1 MTQCKT
7 WDPIPPNTGRM
18 IHLLLHHRKHNTSR
32 WWIKVVSRRQSCL
45 FTQQLRKDGHESEG
59 KGGTRWFRK
68 DLECCRQGVQ
78 RHREVKKKKLVVGYL
93 TLQLHALEILL
104 EHKAQCTA
112 NSLRCCSIQM
122 HPGCCMNYSIRT
134 VGTQAW
140 KTTTAAADLSSR
152 CISLHQNLPF
162 SPQHHCKC
170 RFFV

>member
-1 MTQCKT
+1 MG
-7 WDPIPPNTGRM
+7 PYPSE
-18 IHLLLHHRKHNTSR
+18 HRKDDTSVTPLQKAQYITLM
-32 WWIKVVSRRQSCL
+32 IKVLSRRQSCL

-59 KGGTRWFRK
+59 KGGTRCFRK

-140 KTTTAAADLSSR
+140 KTTTAADLSSR

-162 SPQHHCKC
+162 SSQHHCKC